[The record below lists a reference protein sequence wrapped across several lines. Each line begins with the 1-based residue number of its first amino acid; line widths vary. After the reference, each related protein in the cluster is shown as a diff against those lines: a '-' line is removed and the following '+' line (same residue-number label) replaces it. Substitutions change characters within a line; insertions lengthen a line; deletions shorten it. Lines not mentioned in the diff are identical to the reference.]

1 MTTKTAEKQT
11 RSDHRTTVAQLYQVQ
26 PYYQRFNQ
34 KFNLT
39 RQRLWEPTMKQLGE
53 ERDASLARLAAEGK
67 QGYSALDWA
76 FYQASQANL
85 RNTGFSINA
94 PNVRGNG
101 WRPLG
106 KERPARRWQGS
117 PVEASQVLRKVGR
130 LFGADMV
137 SFAPLD
143 RRWVYSHY
151 YDEET
156 RRDHPIKFTDEPGYG
171 HYTEPSLAEDRTL
184 VIPKEVQYAVVMLFE
199 MDEEGIARAPTAIE
213 HATVMAAYSRISF
226 ATVMVAEFLR
236 GLGYHAIPSANCTA
250 LSIPLAIE
258 AGLGQLGRNAKLI
271 NPKFGPRCRIAKVL
285 TDLPVE
291 AGTPQDLGITEFC
304 DVCEKCAR
312 RCPAEA
318 IPYGERSFEPV
329 NECNSAGVLQW
340 QMDHKKCVA
349 YQAKVG
355 TNCGICLRVCPF
367 NKGHHRIHDMTRFFI
382 KNTRWVDRLIVRL
395 DDALGFGRF
404 KKPDAF
410 WQDGRTCSKQ

>member
-1 MTTKTAEKQT
+1 MTTKTAEKRT
-11 RSDHRTTVAQLYQVQ
+11 RFDHRTTVAELYQVQ

-53 ERDASLARLAAEGK
+53 ERDASLARLAGEGK
-67 QGYSALDWA
+67 RGYSALDWA

-101 WRPLG
+101 WRPLN
-106 KERPARRWQGS
+106 KERPARRWRGS
-117 PVEASQVLRKVGR
+117 PAEASQVLRKVGR

-156 RRDHPIKFTDEPGYG
+156 GRDYPIKFTDEPGYE
-171 HYTEPSLAEDRTL
+171 HHTEPGLAEDRTL

-291 AGTPQDLGITEFC
+291 AGRPQDLGITEFC

-312 RCPAEA
+312 RCPAAA
-318 IPYGERSFEPV
+318 IPSGERSFEPV

-340 QMDHKKCVA
+340 QVDHKKCVA

-367 NKGHHRIHDMTRFFI
+367 NKGHHRIHEMTRFFI
-382 KNTRWVDRLIVRL
+382 KNTRWMDRLIVRL

-404 KKPDAF
+404 KKPDTF
-410 WQDGRTCSKQ
+410 WRDGRTRW